1 MDGPIDLG
9 CSDPCVALA
18 NRVQQQNNMIEELQE
33 TVRELTSRLRILEKL
48 SKPTKMRRE
57 VLPWLQETVRPAHSY
72 LTLIRQHAER
82 DNLLLTLQRQGLS
95 AATMALWTKVYR
107 LDDPD
112 CPLRSFNIS
121 LLNLYGYDGNEWKKI
136 GPDEFRL
143 LRQASEKWF
152 MRAIKA
158 EYPDGSE
165 GATQLLEKVLNAAA
179 DASKLRTR
187 LANYLRRSL
196 KEIKVYEF
204 EP

>member
-1 MDGPIDLG
+1 MGEPIE
-9 CSDPCVALA
+9 PMEPMMALA
-18 NRVQQQNNMIEELQE
+18 HRIQNQNTIIEDLQE

-57 VLPWLQETVRPAHSY
+57 VVPWLQETVRPPNSY
-72 LTLIRQHAER
+72 LSVVRNHAER

-95 AATMALWTKVYR
+95 AATMALWTKVFR

-121 LLNLYGYDGNEWKKI
+121 PLNLYGYDGKEWKKV

-152 MRAIKA
+152 MRAIRA
-158 EYPDGSE
+158 EYPEGSE
-165 GATQLLEKVLNAAA
+165 GATQLLDKVLNAAS